1 MSSKEWPAT
10 RVGEC
15 PRRAVGT
22 AAGPSLPRGD
32 GSPEAAPGGPL
43 VPVGAQLLPSVCS
56 CLAPAR
62 PLPRRRFLCE
72 YVQIICL
79 CSLTQS

>member
-32 GSPEAAPGGPL
+32 GFPEAAPGGPL
-43 VPVGAQLLPSVCS
+43 VPVGAQPLPGACF

-62 PLPRRRFLCE
+62 PLPRRRFLRE
-72 YVQIICL
+72 YVQIMCL
-79 CSLTQS
+79 CSLAQS